1 MRLQFGAIVC
11 IRASLSE
18 TSVAKSGVGCGDD
31 CNSSGLKHEELQ
43 SVAEEIQSMVSRGT
57 ATDCDNNWFDTLV

>member
-1 MRLQFGAIVC
+1 MRLQLGAIVC
-11 IRASLSE
+11 IRASFSE

-43 SVAEEIQSMVSRGT
+43 TVAEEIQSMVGLGT
-57 ATDCDNNWFDTLV
+57 ATDWDNNWFDTIV